1 MLVYDYPKAL
11 LSVFSCY
18 DFTPLNK
25 QQRNT
30 KAAFHTGQFRDTGNI
45 GLKAKNEHK
54 QKKNHY
60 KEKKK
65 I

>member
-1 MLVYDYPKAL
+1 

-25 QQRNT
+25 HQRNT
-30 KAAFHTGQFRDTGNI
+30 KAAFHTGQSRNTGNI